1 MNNLTPQDMAL
12 MQMGFGML
20 NASGPSP
27 KPVGLGQAFGQAG
40 MQGLGAYQNAVGQE
54 QQAALFKMKM
64 EEAKRQEMERAQQ
77 QAVVAEMS
85 KKHPELAQLFQIDPK
100 LAIQYAYPKP
110 EKPQVVGPGAAL
122 VGPDGKPVYQHP
134 GKPEPSPTEVRE
146 YEYARNNGFKG
157 TFTEFLFQKRKAGAP
172 TVVND
177 LRQEGEFSKK
187 VGAQMGD
194 MYSDL
199 LKADMNAPAT
209 IAKYDRLGALLGS
222 VNTGKFKGTTTELKA
237 AAKSSGI
244 DLTALGITDDV
255 APAQAARALSNQLAL
270 ELRNPAGGA
279 GMPGALSDKDREFLQ
294 QSLPS
299 LESDPGAVTK
309 MIEYRQK
316 LARRE
321 QQVARMAREYRRKHG
336 KFDEGFFDQL
346 QDWSEKNPLFPEA
359 GKAKIKVYN
368 PSTGKIEEQ

>member
-40 MQGLGAYQNAVGQE
+40 MQGMGAYQNAVGQE
-54 QQAALFKMKM
+54 QQSMLFKLKM
-64 EEAKRQEMERAQQ
+64 EEAKRQEMERARQQ
-77 QAVVAEMS
+77 MVVDEMS

-100 LAIQYAYPKP
+100 LALQYAYPKP
-110 EKPQVVGPGAAL
+110 QEPKVVGPGAAL

-146 YEYARNNGFKG
+146 YEYAKNNGFKG

-177 LRQEGEFSKK
+177 LRQEGKFSET
-187 VGAQMGD
+187 VGREMGE
-194 MYSDL
+194 MYAGL
-199 LKADMNAPAT
+199 LRADMNAPAT
-209 IAKYDRLGALLGS
+209 IAKYDRLAGLLNQI
-222 VNTGKFKGTTTELKA
+222 NTGKFKGTTTELKA
-237 AAKSSGI
+237 IAKSGGI
-244 DLTALGITDDV
+244 DLSALGITDDV
-255 APAQAARALSNQLAL
+255 GVAQAVKALTNQLAL

-279 GMPGALSDKDREFLQ
+279 GMPGAMSDQDRNHLVQ
-294 QSLPS
+294 MVPS
-299 LESDPGAVTK
+299 LENDPAGWPK
-309 MIEYRQK
+309 MIEYRQR

-321 QQVARMAREYRRKHG
+321 QQVARMARDYRRKHG
-336 KFDEGFFDQL
+336 KFDEGFFDEL
-346 QDWSEKNPLFPEA
+346 KDWSEKNPLFANETLP
-359 GKAKIKVYN
+359 KAPGVVDFGSLK
-368 PSTGKIEEQ
+368 

>member
-12 MQMGFGML
+12 MQMGFGLM

-40 MQGLGAYQNAVGQE
+40 MQGLGAYQTAQANE
-54 QQAALFKMKM
+54 QQSMLFKMKM

-77 QAVVAEMS
+77 QMVVAEMS
-85 KKHPELAQLFQIDPK
+85 KKHPELAQLFQLNPK
-100 LAIQYAYPKP
+100 LALEYAYPKP
-110 EKPQVVGPGAAL
+110 QEPKVVGAGGAL
-122 VGPDGKPVYQHP
+122 VGPDGKLLYQQP
-134 GKPEPSPTEVRE
+134 KEAPQPPNSVRE
-146 YEYARNNGFKG
+146 YEYAKSQGFTG
-157 TFTEFLFQKRKAGAP
+157 TFEQFQQQQRKAGAP
-172 TVVND
+172 QVIND
-177 LRQEGEFSKK
+177 MRQEGEFGKK

-209 IAKYDRLGALLGS
+209 IAKYDRLGSLLGS